1 MPLENN
7 FQHDEMSRKNPGERL
22 TAREVAPTVLPES
35 PPGQDAMAT
44 LGKRLSH
51 AGVRLIVLLHGSI
64 MGTDV
69 FGVQRLDEL
78 GGLKRGYSRGVA
90 GLDALLALMREHDN
104 GIPLL
109 PGGLKPPLANDE
121 ATKKLLDEQIGDA
134 GNFTHLYLELM
145 RHALNR
151 DLERPIHCARE
162 LWSCEYHHVGRA
174 LAAVWMLGRLRDW
187 IEAHKLGVGD
197 RILIQAHGQAGL
209 VLALVS
215 NLLCV
220 SANSSRTRLLDL
232 LSAFAS
238 QVARPDITST
248 IERVAPLLSNGAI
261 LNGATLDV
269 VTFGMPVRYGWDP
282 SGIGKLLHIVNHR
295 NMRTDGKTWLSKMEL
310 PQITMEMSI
319 AWGGDYVQ
327 ELAVAGSDAVPT
339 TEAAKAANKA
349 VWELV
354 EPFDGFERW
363 LECARR
369 AVRIPSEGLGI
380 LADYKDSTGST
391 NVRDHYYGHAA
402 YTRLSA
408 MLFNMTEIVRTLYGT
423 A

>member
-1 MPLENN
+1 MPIENG

-22 TAREVAPTVLPES
+22 TAREVTPTPPPES
-35 PPGQDAMAT
+35 PPEQDAMAI

-51 AGVRLIVLLHGSI
+51 AGVRIIVLLHGSI

-90 GLDALLALMREHDN
+90 GLDALLALMREHSN

-134 GNFTHLYLELM
+134 GNFTHTYLELM

-151 DLERPIHCARE
+151 GLERPIHCARE
-162 LWSCEYHHVGRA
+162 LWSCEHHHVGRA
-174 LAAVWMLGRLRDW
+174 LAAVWILGRLRDW
-187 IEAHKLGVGD
+187 IEEHELGQGD

-220 SANSSRTRLLDL
+220 ALNSPRTRLLDL

-261 LNGATLDV
+261 LNKATLDV
-269 VTFGMPVRYGWDP
+269 VT
-282 SGIGKLLHIVNHR
+282 
-295 NMRTDGKTWLSKMEL
+295 
-310 PQITMEMSI
+310 
-319 AWGGDYVQ
+319 
-327 ELAVAGSDAVPT
+327 
-339 TEAAKAANKA
+339 
-349 VWELV
+349 
-354 EPFDGFERW
+354 
-363 LECARR
+363 
-369 AVRIPSEGLGI
+369 
-380 LADYKDSTGST
+380 
-391 NVRDHYYGHAA
+391 
-402 YTRLSA
+402 
-408 MLFNMTEIVRTLYGT
+408 
-423 A
+423 